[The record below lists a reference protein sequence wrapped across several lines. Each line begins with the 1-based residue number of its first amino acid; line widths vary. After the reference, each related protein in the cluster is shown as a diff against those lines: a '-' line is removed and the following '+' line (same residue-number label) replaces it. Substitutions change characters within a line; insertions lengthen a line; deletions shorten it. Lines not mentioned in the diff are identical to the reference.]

1 MICPGSSEICP
12 APLLSLTKHAR
23 KFKKR
28 KKRKKN
34 GEKKR
39 ALRKT
44 RIYNYYVPY
53 ATYTYERHALKAS
66 QPLASD
72 QT

>member
-1 MICPGSSEICP
+1 MICPGPSEIYP
-12 APLLSLTKHAR
+12 APFLSLSKHAR

-39 ALRKT
+39 ALIKT

-53 ATYTYERHALKAS
+53 ATYTYERHAL
-66 QPLASD
+66 
-72 QT
+72 

>member
-1 MICPGSSEICP
+1 MTCPGPSEICP
-12 APLLSLTKHAR
+12 APFLSLFLNTHAR

-34 GEKKR
+34 EEKKR
-39 ALRKT
+39 ALIKT

-53 ATYTYERHALKAS
+53 ATYTYVRHAL
-66 QPLASD
+66 
-72 QT
+72 

>member
-1 MICPGSSEICP
+1 MICPGPSEIYP
-12 APLLSLTKHAR
+12 APLLSLTKHTR

-39 ALRKT
+39 ALIKT

-53 ATYTYERHALKAS
+53 ATYTYVRHAL
-66 QPLASD
+66 
-72 QT
+72 